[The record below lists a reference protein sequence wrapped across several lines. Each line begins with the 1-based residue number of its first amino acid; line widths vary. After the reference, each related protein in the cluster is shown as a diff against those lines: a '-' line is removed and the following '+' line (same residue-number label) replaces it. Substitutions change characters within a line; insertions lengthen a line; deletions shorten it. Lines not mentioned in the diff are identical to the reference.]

1 MAAPP
6 GRHFVYQQH
15 EQQHEQQKRAHAAS
29 ACQRPDVRYNPGKG
43 IPAMGCDYLF
53 LRKPLP
59 SSMPSLKSTAR
70 LHALFV
76 AILIA
81 ALLSSHWQ
89 GLAHRIG
96 HASRMLAGSETV
108 ELARAPTAIADDDLT
123 SALLPEQQGAGHAC
137 LAFDAATV
145 GAFLCTAPFVI
156 AVPQHAPVMA
166 LWLAFI
172 SWMAPFTAH
181 FSSRAPPQS

>member
-1 MAAPP
+1 MP
-6 GRHFVYQQH
+6 
-15 EQQHEQQKRAHAAS
+15 
-29 ACQRPDVRYNPGKG
+29 
-43 IPAMGCDYLF
+43 L
-53 LRKPLP
+53 LKP
-59 SSMPSLKSTAR
+59 TTR
-70 LHALFV
+70 LHALLV

-96 HASRMLAGSETV
+96 HASRMLASAELV
-108 ELARAPTAIADDDLT
+108 ELSGKAATSAIDEMGG
-123 SALLPEQQGAGHAC
+123 ALLPEQQGAAHSC

-145 GAFLCTAPFVI
+145 GAFLCTAPFVV
-156 AVPQHAPVMA
+156 ALPRHAPVMA

-172 SWMAPFTAH
+172 SYLAPFTAH